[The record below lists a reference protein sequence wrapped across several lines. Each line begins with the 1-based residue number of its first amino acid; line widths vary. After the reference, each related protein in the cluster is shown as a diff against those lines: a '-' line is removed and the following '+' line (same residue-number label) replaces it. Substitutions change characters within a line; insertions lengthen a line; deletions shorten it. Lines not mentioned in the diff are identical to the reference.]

1 MHVCQDAEVAS
12 ARTYRGVPIEQRRA
26 LRRARLIGAGLE
38 EIGTRGYDNITVKDV
53 CGRAGLTE
61 RYFYEHFADRAALLV
76 AVFDDVVTQV
86 TAAAFAAS
94 DAAPPELE
102 ARARAGLTAFVE
114 VLTEDP
120 RRARVQLIEVVGR
133 GAELE
138 RRRFAAMHVFADYM
152 TAAASELAPRAD
164 LTIRQRRTA
173 ALALVGGSN
182 HLVVEWVLGDLK
194 MPKGE
199 LVETLVALFVGAAR
213 GPAPR
218 TPVKRRKAPPS

>member
-1 MHVCQDAEVAS
+1 MTAT
-12 ARTYRGVPIEQRRA
+12 RTYRGVPIEQRRA
-26 LRRARLIGAGLE
+26 LRRERLIGAGLQ

-61 RYFYEHFADRAALLV
+61 RYFYEHFADRAALLF
-76 AVFDDVVTQV
+76 AVFDEVVATV

-94 DAAPPELE
+94 DAAAPELE
-102 ARARAGLTAFVE
+102 ARTRAGLTAFVDA
-114 VLTEDP
+114 LTDDP

-133 GAELE
+133 SAELE
-138 RRRFAAMHVFADYM
+138 QRRFAAMHVFADYIA
-152 TAAASELAPRAD
+152 AAASELAPRAD
-164 LTIRQRRTA
+164 LTLRQRRVA

-199 LVETLVALFVGAAR
+199 LVETLVALFVGAADA
-213 GPAPR
+213 PAP
-218 TPVKRRKAPPS
+218 KAPAKPRERVRRR